1 MPLPEHQKK
10 SDVHLF
16 SHCTIIGQ
24 TDRIDKTMSCYAF
37 VFFVLIRDNK
47 NILQTIKAQFL
58 SKLDVTGLA
67 PHLI

>member
-37 VFFVLIRDNK
+37 VFFVLIHDNK
-47 NILQTIKAQFL
+47 NILQTIKA
-58 SKLDVTGLA
+58 
-67 PHLI
+67 